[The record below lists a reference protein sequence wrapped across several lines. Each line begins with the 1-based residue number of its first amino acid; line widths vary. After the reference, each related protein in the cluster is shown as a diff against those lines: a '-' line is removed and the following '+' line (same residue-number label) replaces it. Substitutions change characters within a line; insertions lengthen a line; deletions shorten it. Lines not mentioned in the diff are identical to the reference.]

1 MTRIDLTTR
10 QWHELIKPVLPHVS
24 TDPEVPELAAVRIEC
39 AASAVYAVATD
50 RRTIAA
56 ERFPL
61 YGNARLGSY
70 DIPRP
75 VHVRA
80 SEAKASLAMFPF
92 SKDFDPPLQLT
103 IDRVPF
109 PVRVAG
115 RPDVIDRYALT
126 LEAADGT
133 RLSMYDHRDPSSDPI
148 SIWRQHL
155 AGVLHRPQAAAA
167 PALNFHAVHLARWA
181 AACRKGERLAF
192 FTGSKGDQ
200 SVLVAVESHFLGAW
214 MPVSY
219 LESPAEMLA
228 SSPWRDELDEV
239 PWLAGVS
246 GVSTT
251 VNVGPATVS
260 VMSSTSAQAAEMA
273 ALLRQ
278 AAEIVITTQFA
289 STSMLQRKLHI
300 GFAAAA
306 RLMGHLETL
315 GVVGPAQGSKARD
328 VLIPPHGLAGVLQA
342 LDGFDPDADRPGD
355 GPPPWVITRLGGD
368 CAGCGEPIKPG
379 DEIQADGDG
388 GWVCRDCGTG
398 DDDQDGEEV
407 LRPGYDAKCS
417 DPAPESCSDAGC
429 PVHGD
434 DAQAE
439 IYEADGGDTMHDDQ
453 DAGQ

>member
-61 YGNARLGSY
+61 NGGARLGTY
-70 DIPRP
+70 DIPGP

-92 SKDFDPPLQLT
+92 SKDFDPPLRLT
-103 IDRVPF
+103 IDRVLF
-109 PVRVAG
+109 PIRVAG
-115 RPDVIDRYALT
+115 RPDAIERYAVT
-126 LEAADGT
+126 LEADDGT
-133 RLSMYDHRDPSSDPI
+133 RLVMHDHRDPSSDPI
-148 SIWRQHL
+148 SIWRKHL
-155 AGVLHRPQAAAA
+155 AGILNRPQAAAA

-239 PWLAGVS
+239 PWLAQAS
-246 GVSTT
+246 GVGATT
-251 VNVGPATVS
+251 IDIGPGA
-260 VMSSTSAQAAEMA
+260 
-273 ALLRQ
+273 
-278 AAEIVITTQFA
+278 F
-289 STSMLQRKLHI
+289 
-300 GFAAAA
+300 
-306 RLMGHLETL
+306 
-315 GVVGPAQGSKARD
+315 
-328 VLIPPHGLAGVLQA
+328 
-342 LDGFDPDADRPGD
+342 DGTADPD
-355 GPPPWVITRLGGD
+355 GPPPWVPARLLGK
-368 CAGCGEPIKPG
+368 CSGCHEPIGIG
-379 DEIQADGDG
+379 DEIQADGSG

-398 DDDQDGEEV
+398 DDDQDQA
-407 LRPGYDAKCS
+407 D
-417 DPAPESCSDAGC
+417 DPAARGEA
-429 PVHGD
+429 
-434 DAQAE
+434 AE
-439 IYEADGGDTMHDDQ
+439 DGAAHE
-453 DAGQ
+453 

>member
-92 SKDFDPPLQLT
+92 SKDFDPPLRLA

-133 RLSMYDHRDPSSDPI
+133 RLVMHDHRDPSSDPI
-148 SIWRQHL
+148 GVWRKHL
-155 AGVLHRPQAAAA
+155 AGVLHRDQAHAA

-200 SVLVAVESHFLGAW
+200 SVLVAVENHFLGAW

-228 SSPWRDELDEV
+228 SSPWRNELDEV
-239 PWLAGVS
+239 PWLATAS
-246 GVSTT
+246 GAPEYDFDDTAVPAHVTGSPSS
-251 VNVGPATVS
+251 PATRS
-260 VMSSTSAQAAEMA
+260 RPTATAGGSAATAY
-273 ALLRQ
+273 L
-278 AAEIVITTQFA
+278 
-289 STSMLQRKLHI
+289 S
-300 GFAAAA
+300 A
-306 RLMGHLETL
+306 RVPL
-315 GVVGPAQGSKARD
+315 
-328 VLIPPHGLAGVLQA
+328 
-342 LDGFDPDADRPGD
+342 
-355 GPPPWVITRLGGD
+355 
-368 CAGCGEPIKPG
+368 
-379 DEIQADGDG
+379 
-388 GWVCRDCGTG
+388 
-398 DDDQDGEEV
+398 
-407 LRPGYDAKCS
+407 
-417 DPAPESCSDAGC
+417 
-429 PVHGD
+429 
-434 DAQAE
+434 
-439 IYEADGGDTMHDDQ
+439 
-453 DAGQ
+453 